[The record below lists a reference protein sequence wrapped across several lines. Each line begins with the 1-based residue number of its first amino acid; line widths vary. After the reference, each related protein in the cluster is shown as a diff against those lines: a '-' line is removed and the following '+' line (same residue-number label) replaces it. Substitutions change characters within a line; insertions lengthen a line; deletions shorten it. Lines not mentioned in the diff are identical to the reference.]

1 MPANPTLSPQVFND
15 ARLATRGE
23 PMTIQG
29 AVNKTAILLAI
40 TIVSAAYTWQLFWKG
55 DTNLNGWIIGGAL
68 GGFVIAMVTCFKP
81 VWSPITA
88 PIYALAQGLFIG
100 GLSSVFEQHWP
111 GIVMQAVLLT
121 FGTLAALLGA
131 YTMGIIR
138 ATTAFRRGVI
148 AATGGVALLY
158 LVSIVLG
165 FFHIQIPG
173 IFGAGPIGIVFS
185 LVVVVIAALNLVLD
199 FDLIESGARAGAP
212 KYMEWYSGFALLVTL
227 IWLYLEILRLL
238 SKLNR
243 RN

>member
-1 MPANPTLSPQVFND
+1 MPANPTLSPQVFTD

-29 AVNKTAILLAI
+29 AVNKTAVLLAI
-40 TIVSAAYTWQLFWKG
+40 TVVAAAYTWQHTLKG
-55 DTNLNGWIIGGAL
+55 DTSVNGWIIGGAL
-68 GGFVIAMVTCFKP
+68 LGFVFAIITSFKP
-81 VWSPITA
+81 MWSPITA
-88 PIYALAQGLFIG
+88 PIYALCEGFFIG
-100 GLSSVFEQHWP
+100 GVSALFELRMP
-111 GIVMQAVLLT
+111 GIVMQAVMLT

-138 ATTAFRRGVI
+138 SSPAFRRGVI
-148 AATGGVALLY
+148 AATGGIALVY
-158 LVSIVLG
+158 LASWILS

-173 IFGAGPIGIVFS
+173 IFGSGTVGIVFS
-185 LVVVVIAALNLVLD
+185 LVVVVVAALNLVID

-227 IWLYLEILRLL
+227 VWLYLAILRLL
-238 SKLNR
+238 AKLNR